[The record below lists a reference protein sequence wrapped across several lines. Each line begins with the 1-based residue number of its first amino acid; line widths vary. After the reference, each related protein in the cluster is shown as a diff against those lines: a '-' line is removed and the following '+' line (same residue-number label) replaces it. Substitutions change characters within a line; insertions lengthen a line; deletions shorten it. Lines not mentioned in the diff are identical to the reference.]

1 MTTIQAI
8 EKIEASLETLRAHC
22 HGQAA
27 RDQAYGNEDGVKHW
41 TTLAAGVR
49 LALDELRHHLEAHRQ
64 DADEPSELVLAAGA
78 VLMQMDYLQ
87 SLWGKEGV
95 TNSLAERLRK
105 ALEGEAKQ

>member
-27 RDQAYGNEDGVKHW
+27 RDQAYGNEDGAKHW
-41 TTLAAGVR
+41 TALAAGVR

-64 DADEPSELVLAAGA
+64 DAEPSELVLAAGA
-78 VLMQMDYLQ
+78 VLMQLDYLQ